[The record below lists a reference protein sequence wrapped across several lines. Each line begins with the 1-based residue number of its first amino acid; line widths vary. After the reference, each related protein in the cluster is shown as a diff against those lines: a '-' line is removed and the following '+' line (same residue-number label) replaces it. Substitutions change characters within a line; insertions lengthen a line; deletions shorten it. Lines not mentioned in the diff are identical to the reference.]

1 MEYIINAFDFLMSVD
16 THLEFLIANYGV
28 WIYLILFLI
37 IFCETGLVVAP
48 FLPGDSLLFPVGAL
62 AALGSINL
70 WFVVPLLIGAA
81 FLGNQVNYMIGSY
94 VGPKIFKQGN
104 RFIKKEH
111 LTSAQEFYKKHGS
124 KAIIIGRYLPLF
136 RTFVPFVAGISLMDK
151 AKYTFYNIISAIA
164 WVVSL
169 VLMGYLFGQINKKKN
184 NFSIVILA
192 IIIISYLP
200 FLYAIINK
208 FIAARRAKTSAVQK

>member
-1 MEYIINAFDFLMSVD
+1 MW
-16 THLEFLIANYGV
+16 G
-28 WIYLILFLI
+28 
-37 IFCETGLVVAP
+37 
-48 FLPGDSLLFPVGAL
+48 
-62 AALGSINL
+62 
-70 WFVVPLLIGAA
+70 
-81 FLGNQVNYMIGSY
+81 
-94 VGPKIFKQGN
+94 QGN

-169 VLMGYLFGQINKKKN
+169 VLMGYLFGQIPIVKN